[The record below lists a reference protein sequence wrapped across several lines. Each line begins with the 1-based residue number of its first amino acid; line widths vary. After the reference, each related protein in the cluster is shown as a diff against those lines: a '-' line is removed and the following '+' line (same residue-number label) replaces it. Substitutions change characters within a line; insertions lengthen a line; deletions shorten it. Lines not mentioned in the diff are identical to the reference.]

1 MMVVGNTAP
10 EWMMVL
16 LVLLLLLRFGDIL
29 QFRELEQIS
38 FCGWGED
45 EFPVVAN
52 IMRPD

>member
-1 MMVVGNTAP
+1 MVVVVGNTAP
-10 EWMMVL
+10 EWMMML
-16 LVLLLLLRFGDIL
+16 LVLLPLRFGDIL

-38 FCGWGED
+38 FCGWGVD